1 MDTSSATVSVGI
13 EAKDLRRRLR
23 KRLERRRPWRSHLGP
38 FLGTGQNGVMSF
50 CLQWYVLDVERWTLS
65 VVSCPLC
72 SGSAAAEAA
81 GPWGCPLSS
90 ALRLCFF

>member
-50 CLQWYVLDVERWTLS
+50 CLILLKNS
-65 VVSCPLC
+65 
-72 SGSAAAEAA
+72 
-81 GPWGCPLSS
+81 
-90 ALRLCFF
+90 LRYFHKSIQILTSP

>member
-38 FLGTGQNGVMSF
+38 FLGTGQNGVMSLLF
-50 CLQWYVLDVERWTLS
+50 DSAEKLLTLFS
-65 VVSCPLC
+65 QVNSDFDE
-72 SGSAAAEAA
+72 S
-81 GPWGCPLSS
+81 LSS
-90 ALRLCFF
+90 IVR